1 MCSNVWDIFERVCPF
16 LMGNIFQ
23 NIKDFWG
30 EKSGQI
36 WYSVTMKKRMKKLL
50 NLILVIS
57 LTVAAAGPAVQ
68 ESITVSAITTKELQD
83 QIKNHQEQIND
94 INSKVNSLSDEQ
106 ALLEEKIED
115 LNSEIINTMTSIG
128 MKEDE
133 IQAKEVEI
141 ADKQVEIDQT
151 EAEYE
156 AAKLREEQQHQA
168 MLVRIRNMYEN
179 GNATYLGL
187 FLEGNGLAD
196 MLNRMD
202 YIEKVYEYDRLKLEE
217 YETTKNQVHDLWDQ
231 LVAEKDLLQGDKDQ
245 LEQDKADL
253 QNQKTNLDTML
264 AQKKKESA
272 NYDAEIKKYKQE
284 ASVAKKLL
292 QQEQQQLKQLQAQ
305 QNRGNTT
312 AANGNYATT
321 DYTSTI
327 DNASG
332 SDLGKK
338 VAKYACQYIGN
349 PYVSGGTS
357 LTNGADCSGF
367 TFRVYSDFGYRLPR
381 TSYEQRSAGT
391 GVDYSNAQPGDLI
404 CYEGHV
410 ALYIGGG
417 LIVHASS
424 AKTGIKV
431 SKANYRTI
439 LAVRRI
445 I

>member
-1 MCSNVWDIFERVCPF
+1 M
-16 LMGNIFQ
+16 
-23 NIKDFWG
+23 
-30 EKSGQI
+30 
-36 WYSVTMKKRMKKLL
+36 
-50 NLILVIS
+50 
-57 LTVAAAGPAVQ
+57 Q

-83 QIKNHQEQIND
+83 QIKNHQNQIND

-156 AAKLREEQQHQA
+156 AAKFREEQQHQA

-217 YETTKNQVHDLWDQ
+217 YEATKNQVHNLWDQ

-253 QNQKTNLDTML
+253 QNQKANLDTML

-305 QNRGNTT
+305 QNRGNTS

-349 PYVSGGTS
+349 PYVAGGTS

-367 TFRVYSDFGYRLPR
+367 TFRIYSDFGYRLPR

-424 AKTGIKV
+424 AKTGIKI

>member
-1 MCSNVWDIFERVCPF
+1 M
-16 LMGNIFQ
+16 
-23 NIKDFWG
+23 G
-30 EKSGQI
+30 EKSGQV

-57 LTVAAAGPAVQ
+57 LTIAAAGPAVQ

-83 QIKNHQEQIND
+83 QIKNHQNQIND

-141 ADKQVEIDQT
+141 ADKQVEIDRT

-156 AAKLREEQQHQA
+156 AAKFREEQQHQA

-202 YIEKVYEYDRLKLEE
+202 YIEKIYEYDRLKLEE
-217 YETTKNQVHDLWDQ
+217 YEATKNQVHDLWDQ

-253 QNQKTNLDTML
+253 QNQKANLDTML

-305 QNRGNTT
+305 QNRGNTS

-349 PYVSGGTS
+349 PYVAGGTS

-367 TFRVYSDFGYRLPR
+367 TFRIYSDFGYRLPR

-424 AKTGIKV
+424 AKTGIKI

>member
-1 MCSNVWDIFERVCPF
+1 M
-16 LMGNIFQ
+16 
-23 NIKDFWG
+23 
-30 EKSGQI
+30 
-36 WYSVTMKKRMKKLL
+36 
-50 NLILVIS
+50 
-57 LTVAAAGPAVQ
+57 Q

-83 QIKNHQEQIND
+83 QIKNHQNQIND

-141 ADKQVEIDQT
+141 ADKQVEIDRT

-156 AAKLREEQQHQA
+156 AAKFREEQQHQA

-217 YETTKNQVHDLWDQ
+217 YEATKNQVHDLWDQ

-253 QNQKTNLDTML
+253 QNQKANLDTML

-305 QNRGNTT
+305 QNRGNTS

-367 TFRVYSDFGYRLPR
+367 TFRIYSDFGYRLPR

-424 AKTGIKV
+424 AKTGIKI

>member
-1 MCSNVWDIFERVCPF
+1 MRSNGRDIFERVCPF

-36 WYSVTMKKRMKKLL
+36 WYSVTMKKRMKKLM

-217 YETTKNQVHDLWDQ
+217 YEATKNQVHDLWDQ

>member
-1 MCSNVWDIFERVCPF
+1 
-16 LMGNIFQ
+16 MGNIFQ

-133 IQAKEVEI
+133 IQAKEEEI

-217 YETTKNQVHDLWDQ
+217 YEATKNQVHDLWDQ

>member
-1 MCSNVWDIFERVCPF
+1 
-16 LMGNIFQ
+16 
-23 NIKDFWG
+23 
-30 EKSGQI
+30 
-36 WYSVTMKKRMKKLL
+36 
-50 NLILVIS
+50 
-57 LTVAAAGPAVQ
+57 
-68 ESITVSAITTKELQD
+68 
-83 QIKNHQEQIND
+83 
-94 INSKVNSLSDEQ
+94 
-106 ALLEEKIED
+106 
-115 LNSEIINTMTSIG
+115 
-128 MKEDE
+128 
-133 IQAKEVEI
+133 
-141 ADKQVEIDQT
+141 
-151 EAEYE
+151 
-156 AAKLREEQQHQA
+156 
-168 MLVRIRNMYEN
+168 
-179 GNATYLGL
+179 
-187 FLEGNGLAD
+187 
-196 MLNRMD
+196 
-202 YIEKVYEYDRLKLEE
+202 
-217 YETTKNQVHDLWDQ
+217 
-231 LVAEKDLLQGDKDQ
+231 
-245 LEQDKADL
+245 
-253 QNQKTNLDTML
+253 ML

-305 QNRGNTT
+305 QNRGNTP

-349 PYVSGGTS
+349 PYVAGGTS

-367 TFRVYSDFGYRLPR
+367 TFRIYSDFGYRLPR

-391 GVDYSNAQPGDLI
+391 GVDYSSAQPGDLI

-424 AKTGIKV
+424 AKTGIKI